1 MTIAMRIRISRCR
14 GFSLIEV
21 LVAIGIVGAAFAAA
35 EALVHAAPLARL
47 TRDADLALVIA
58 RGELENVRAAG
69 YADMPVSGS
78 FSSSLMASLPS
89 GTGTLTVSDFNTG
102 TKQVTVTVS
111 WQDPALSARSLRMST
126 LVTTTGGL
134 P

>member
-1 MTIAMRIRISRCR
+1 MTIVMRIRVSRCR

-35 EALVHAAPLARL
+35 EALVHAIPLARM
-47 TRDADLALVIA
+47 TRDEGLALVIA

-69 YADMPVSGS
+69 YAAVPASGS

-89 GTGTLTVSDFNTG
+89 GAGTLAVSDFNAG
-102 TKQVTVTVS
+102 TKEVTVTVS
-111 WQDPALSARSLRMST
+111 WQEPALPARSLRMST
-126 LVTTTGGL
+126 LIAETGGL